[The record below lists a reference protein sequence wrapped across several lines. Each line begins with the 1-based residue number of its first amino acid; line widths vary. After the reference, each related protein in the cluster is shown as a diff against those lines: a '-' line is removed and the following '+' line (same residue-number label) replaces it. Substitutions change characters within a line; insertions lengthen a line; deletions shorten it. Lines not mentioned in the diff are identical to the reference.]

1 LANPHGRRQVY
12 NGPDPSKCS
21 VHQGAI
27 GDRAMQEL
35 DVRRKQAWVG
45 GARAMHLGVK
55 IVQNAHGDPF
65 SQKGLHKV

>member
-1 LANPHGRRQVY
+1 
-12 NGPDPSKCS
+12 
-21 VHQGAI
+21 
-27 GDRAMQEL
+27 MQEL